1 MPVHLNDLWL
11 DLVRQAPD
19 APALIE
25 SGMGRSWTRA
35 EISAAAAT
43 WRAALPT
50 EAQLAGQVVIFS
62 APNSAAWFAV
72 FLGLMAAGAIPAA
85 LDAQEPEE
93 AQRVAA
99 IAVGAKWLWRDGRL
113 IKVGPARAALSPLR
127 PRAPSPTP
135 RPLAPAT
142 RDARSSDGGVCLLKL
157 TSGSTGT
164 PKAFSF
170 THAQMLADGRQ
181 ICATMD
187 LRASDR
193 NLAIIPFGHSYGL
206 GNLVVPLLAQGT
218 AVICVASP
226 LPQAIA
232 ADCARWHPT
241 VFPAVPAL
249 LRALAA
255 SDIAPAALSSLRVV
269 ISAGAPLDA
278 SVAAAFA
285 EKFGRRV
292 HGFYGSSETGGIC
305 YDRSGDATL
314 IGRSVGSP
322 LSGVTLRF
330 RAGHRF
336 TVASAA
342 VMGRGDHSPADRG
355 ELNSAGELV
364 LLGRTGR
371 GVKIAG
377 RRLDLGEVEAALR
390 AVPGVRDA
398 YVQVH
403 AERPDALAAIIAT
416 SLSSAEVKVRVA
428 ERLAAWKIPARLI
441 AIPEFP
447 VTVRGKIDHR
457 ALRAALERK

>member
-1 MPVHLNDLWL
+1 
-11 DLVRQAPD
+11 
-19 APALIE
+19 
-25 SGMGRSWTRA
+25 
-35 EISAAAAT
+35 
-43 WRAALPT
+43 
-50 EAQLAGQVVIFS
+50 
-62 APNSAAWFAV
+62 
-72 FLGLMAAGAIPAA
+72 
-85 LDAQEPEE
+85 
-93 AQRVAA
+93 
-99 IAVGAKWLWRDGRL
+99 
-113 IKVGPARAALSPLR
+113 
-127 PRAPSPTP
+127 
-135 RPLAPAT
+135 
-142 RDARSSDGGVCLLKL
+142 
-157 TSGSTGT
+157 
-164 PKAFSF
+164 
-170 THAQMLADGRQ
+170 
-181 ICATMD
+181 
-187 LRASDR
+187 
-193 NLAIIPFGHSYGL
+193 
-206 GNLVVPLLAQGT
+206 LLAQGT
-218 AVICVASP
+218 AAICVASP

-232 ADCARWHPT
+232 ADCARWQPT

-255 SDIAPAALSSLRVV
+255 SDIAPAALASLRVV

-278 SVAAAFA
+278 AVAAAFA

-314 IGRSVGSP
+314 VGRSVGAP
-322 LSGVTLRF
+322 LSGVTLQF
-330 RAGHRF
+330 RAGRRF

-342 VMGRGDHSPADRG
+342 VMGRGHHSPADRG
-355 ELNSAGELV
+355 ELNSDGELV

-403 AERPDALAAIIAT
+403 AERPDALAAMVAT
-416 SLSSAEVKVRVA
+416 SLSSAEVKVGAA

-447 VTVRGKIDHR
+447 VTARGKPDYR